1 MRSASQCHA
10 CGRCSGH
17 RDAVTLKARAPNREI
32 LDATPRDIGTPAA
45 LLLLFGMLGLALGA
59 FQWTSSPWFVALRQ
73 WAVEWLV
80 DHDAFALLESNAPWW
95 LLTHYPEAGDVL
107 TWLDGIAVVAYVG
120 GYALLAGGLS
130 WLALLA
136 AARLAR
142 DEQLD
147 WRVLSLGLLPLA
159 GAGLFLGLTMTTLT
173 QLRAEGWLPPGV
185 PVLRTLI
192 LAGALVWSGWL
203 GARLLARS
211 GVALHRR
218 MAALML
224 YLVPL
229 SIATANWHLLFEV
242 W

>member
-1 MRSASQCHA
+1 M
-10 CGRCSGH
+10 
-17 RDAVTLKARAPNREI
+17 
-32 LDATPRDIGTPAA
+32 
-45 LLLLFGMLGLALGA
+45 F
-59 FQWTSSPWFVALRQ
+59 
-73 WAVEWLV
+73 
-80 DHDAFALLESNAPWW
+80 
-95 LLTHYPEAGDVL
+95 
-107 TWLDGIAVVAYVG
+107 TWLDGIAVIVYIG

-159 GAGLFLGLTMTTLT
+159 GAGLFLGLTLTTLT

-203 GARLLARS
+203 GARLVARS
-211 GVALHRR
+211 GAALHRR
-218 MAALML
+218 MAALVL

-229 SIATANWHLLFEV
+229 AIARRTGTCCSRV